1 MKRSKKILLAVLGV
15 LLLAAVIGGICIGRT
30 LVPTV
35 NHALRISEL
44 LQPVTDA
51 KNQAMHIA
59 VSAEFGSNGLS
70 AESNVYLVTEDDT
83 SYLALEQNSNAVY
96 ISGNVLFLENGKAF
110 KIGDKLQKQTASYE
124 DLLVHIGVLYETLK
138 ITAEET
144 ESQRIYSVTVTGEQ
158 AKTLLEAAS
167 LGEALPVE
175 GVEKLKLQV
184 TERNGKLDQIS
195 FSGSGNADGAAAQL
209 HVTLSGFRI
218 LAAGDYPIP
227 DAVKQSAATVDPEK
241 LFSLTEDLY
250 RLVLALAPFADMES
264 IAGTLELTV
273 DCGPLQLDTEMQLA
287 DLKTASHSQ
296 LDSEKLHALP
306 EMLGWLCMEGDISCT
321 PKGDGYVYALKL
333 DGAAMEQLS
342 RMILPELA
350 QYSGNLTEGSV
361 TILLEKKTITSMEVS
376 IEGKISAL
384 ITNIPIMV
392 NARFLFA

>member
-1 MKRSKKILLAVLGV
+1 MKRSKKTVLIVLCVV
-15 LLLAAVIGGICIGRT
+15 LLTIGIGAPYIG
-30 LVPTV
+30 LQVAPTV

-44 LQPVTDA
+44 LQPVIDA
-51 KNQAMHIA
+51 ENQTMHIA
-59 VSAEFGSNGLS
+59 VSAEFGGNDLS
-70 AESNVYLVTEDDT
+70 AESNVYLVREDDAP
-83 SYLALEQNSNAVY
+83 YLVLEQNSNAVY

-124 DLLVHIGVLYETLK
+124 DLLAHIGVLYETLK

-144 ESQRIYSVTVTGEQ
+144 DSEITYSVTVTGEQ

-175 GVEKLKLQV
+175 GVEKLKLQL
-184 TERNGKLDQIS
+184 TEKNGRLDQIS

-227 DAVKQSAATVDPEK
+227 DAVKQAAATVDPDT

-273 DCGPLQLDTEMQLA
+273 DCGPLQLDTQMALS
-287 DLKTASHSQ
+287 DLKTTSNSQ
-296 LDSEKLHALP
+296 LDPDKLKALP
-306 EMLGWLCMEGDISCT
+306 EVLGLMCMEGDLSCT
-321 PKGDGYVYALKL
+321 KEGSGYVYRLVL
-333 DGAAMEQLS
+333 DQPAMQELA

-350 QYSGNLTEGSV
+350 QYGGNLTDGDAS
-361 TILLEKKTITSMEVS
+361 IHLENNAITSMRVS
-376 IEGKISAL
+376 IEGKVSAL
-384 ITNIPIMV
+384 LLQIPV
-392 NARFLFA
+392 TVGAEFVFD

>member
-1 MKRSKKILLAVLGV
+1 MKRSKKTILIVLCIV
-15 LLLAAVIGGICIGRT
+15 LLTIGISALCIG
-30 LVPTV
+30 LQVAPTV
-35 NHALRISEL
+35 NHALRIAEL

-51 KNQAMHIA
+51 ENQTMHITA
-59 VSAEFGSNGLS
+59 SAEFDGKVL
-70 AESNVYLVTEDDT
+70 AMESDVYLVTEDGTD
-83 SYLALEQNSNAVY
+83 YLVLEQNSNAVY
-96 ISGNVLFLENGKAF
+96 ISDNVLFLENGKAF
-110 KIGDKLQKQTASYE
+110 KLGDRMQPRTASYKE
-124 DLLVHIGVLYETLK
+124 LLPYIGSLYEALK

-144 ESQRIYSVTVTGEQ
+144 NSEITYSVTVTGEQ
-158 AKTLLEAAS
+158 VKALLEAAS
-167 LGEALPVE
+167 LREALPAE
-175 GVEKLKLQV
+175 GVEKLKLQL
-184 TERNGKLDQIS
+184 TEKNGKLDQIS
-195 FSGSGNADGAAAQL
+195 FSGSGNADETAVMLRA
-209 HVTLSGFRI
+209 TLSGFRI

-227 DAVKQSAATVDPEK
+227 EAVKESAATVNPGE

-250 RLVLALAPFADMES
+250 RLMLAMAPFANMES
-264 IAGTLELTV
+264 IEGTLELTV
-273 DCGPLQLDTEMQLA
+273 DCGLLQLDTEMQLA

-321 PKGDGYVYALKL
+321 PKGDVYVYALKL

-361 TILLEKKTITSMEVS
+361 TILLEKNTITSMEVS

>member
-1 MKRSKKILLAVLGV
+1 MKRSKKTILIALCVV
-15 LLLAAVIGGICIGRT
+15 LLTIGIDALCIG
-30 LVPTV
+30 LQVAPTV
-35 NHALRISEL
+35 NHTLRIAEL

-51 KNQAMHIA
+51 ENQAMHIA
-59 VSAEFGSNGLS
+59 VSAEFGGNDISV
-70 AESNVYLVTEDDT
+70 ESDVYLVTEGDT

-124 DLLVHIGVLYETLK
+124 DLLAHIGVLYETLK

-144 ESQRIYSVTVTGEQ
+144 DSEITYSVTVTGEQ

-195 FSGSGNADGAAAQL
+195 FSGSGNADGAAARL
-209 HVTLSGFRI
+209 HATLSGFRI

-227 DAVKQSAATVDPEK
+227 DAVKQAAATVDPDT

-264 IAGTLELTV
+264 IEGTLELTV
-273 DCGPLQLDTEMQLA
+273 DCGPLQLDTQMTLS
-287 DLKTASHSQ
+287 DLKTTSGSQ
-296 LDSEKLHALP
+296 LDSEKLQTLP
-306 EMLGWLCMEGDISCT
+306 EVMGLMCMEGNLSCT
-321 PKGDGYVYALKL
+321 KEGSGYMYRLVL
-333 DGAAMEQLS
+333 DQPAMQELA

-350 QYSGNLTEGSV
+350 QYGGNLTEGEAS
-361 TILLEKKTITSMEVS
+361 IRLENNAISSMKVS
-376 IEGKISAL
+376 IEGKVSIL
-384 ITNIPIMV
+384 LVQIPV
-392 NARFLFA
+392 TVGAEFVFD